1 MGVSVMVVMVV
12 SIVVLGTS
20 SVDVGVERTVEVV
33 EVVVDTVLTIV
44 LVDVQVGMLSDIH

>member
-1 MGVSVMVVMVV
+1 MMVVIVV

-33 EVVVDTVLTIV
+33 EVVVETVLTIV
-44 LVDVQVGMLSDIH
+44 LVDVQVGMLRDVY